1 LQRETAFKVNSK
13 GLTTFIKK
21 EAVFSISLLL
31 AGATSLFSIP
41 RLEYINFKVIFSL
54 FNLMLLVKA
63 FEELKIMDMAAV
75 SILGKFRDSRMVSLS
90 LIALTFFSSMLLT
103 NDVALLTF
111 VPLTLIIGRK
121 TRFNCM
127 ETVIFQTLA
136 ANIGSSLTPMGNPQN
151 LFLFSYYNM
160 DAASFFSTVAPFVLM
175 GMVFLVLVNFKI
187 PASNLIFSLEDI
199 QIGDKRKAAVY
210 GMLFAAVILS
220 VFNIVDYR
228 IASVLTAASVI
239 IMDRNLFREIDYFL
253 LLTFVCFFIFIGNIS
268 NMQSVYLYMKS
279 FLSGSARTY
288 FSSIL
293 LSQVISNVPS
303 AILLSGFTGNWRE
316 VLLGVN
322 IGGMGTLI
330 ASLAS
335 VISSRLYA
343 NEHNGGGKYLLKFSI
358 YNFAALLLFALINYF
373 LLGLLA

>member
-1 LQRETAFKVNSK
+1 LQRETAFEVNSK
-13 GLTTFIKK
+13 GLITFIKK

-75 SILGKFRDSRMVSLS
+75 SILGRFRNSRLVSLS

-111 VPLTLIIGRK
+111 VPLTLIIARK
-121 TRFNCM
+121 TCFNCM

-160 DAASFFSTVAPFVLM
+160 DAARFFSTVAPFVLM

-187 PASNLIFSLEDI
+187 PASNLVFSLEDI

-210 GMLFAAVILS
+210 GMLFAVVILS
-220 VFNIVDYR
+220 VFNIIDYR
-228 IASVLTAASVI
+228 IATLLTAVFTF
-239 IMDRNLFREIDYFL
+239 IMDRNLFLEVDYFFL
-253 LLTFVCFFIFIGNIS
+253 VTFVCFFIFIGNIS